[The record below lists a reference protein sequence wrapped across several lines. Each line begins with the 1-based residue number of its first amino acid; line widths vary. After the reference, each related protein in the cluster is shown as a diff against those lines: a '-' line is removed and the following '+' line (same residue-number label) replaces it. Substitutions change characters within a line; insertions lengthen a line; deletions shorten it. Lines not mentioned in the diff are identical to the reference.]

1 MKDYPMWEWVTS
13 DRVLAIGP
21 CELLFAHLVVSAAS
35 TDTHLYD
42 GKSTAGK
49 KIVTLISQSVTG
61 MTLKPPEAIKCEQG
75 LYVDVGTN
83 VTGVLVQWRPLRTA
97 EGD

>member
-1 MKDYPMWEWVTS
+1 MTKYPMWDWVTS
-13 DRVLAIGP
+13 DRVLAVGP

-35 TDTHLYD
+35 TDTHLFD

-49 KIVTLISQSVTG
+49 KIVTLESAAITG
-61 MTLKPPEAIKCEQG
+61 LDFKPPEPIKCEQG
-75 LYVDVGTN
+75 LYVDFGTN

>member
-1 MKDYPMWEWVTS
+1 MNSLPMWEWVTS

-21 CELLFAHLVVSAAS
+21 CELIYAHLVVSAAS
-35 TDTHLYD
+35 ADTHLYD
-42 GKSTAGK
+42 GKSAAGK
-49 KIVTLISQSVTG
+49 KIVTLVSAVATG
-61 MTLKPPEAIKCEQG
+61 MNFAPPEPIKCEQG
-75 LYVDVGTN
+75 LYVDFGTN